1 MTKKKPITAFLGVF
15 QENLQKMK
23 KSIKI
28 ELERPSSERRK
39 DWLKKQLKEAK
50 ELRNLLKDMADTKTC
65 PHCGGKI

>member
-1 MTKKKPITAFLGVF
+1 MTRKRITAFVGVF
-15 QENLQKMK
+15 EENLQKMK
-23 KSIKI
+23 KSIKT

-39 DWLKKQLKEAK
+39 GWLKKQLKEAK